1 MNKSG
6 LVSITFR
13 QLSVEDIIKLCVEHN
28 LSAIE
33 WGADQHILPTD
44 LKQAKHVKK
53 LMDQNNLISIAY
65 GSYYRVGIENE
76 YAFEDILKVAT
87 ILDVTDIRVW
97 AGRKGSEDVDEA
109 YYNHVIKDFKRISNL
124 AQKENIRISVEY
136 HGKTLTDTADSALK
150 LIQDINHDN
159 VKLYWQPAVN
169 LSVNERLNDLK
180 RLLPY
185 ISNVH
190 VFAWQNIEREPLKEQ
205 VDIWLSYRKCLDE
218 NLFDEHRYYLL
229 EFVKDDA
236 IEQFVEDSKTLNEI
250 LKTV

>member
-1 MNKSG
+1 M
-6 LVSITFR
+6 
-13 QLSVEDIIKLCVEHN
+13 
-28 LSAIE
+28 
-33 WGADQHILPTD
+33 
-44 LKQAKHVKK
+44 
-53 LMDQNNLISIAY
+53 
-65 GSYYRVGIENE
+65 
-76 YAFEDILKVAT
+76 
-87 ILDVTDIRVW
+87 W